1 VTTRC
6 ARCAFCDAKL
16 RGKKIAFDP
25 GRGRLWEICAR
36 CGQWNIS
43 ALEADERTR
52 TVAELELEFRAASER
67 GGTSA
72 IGVARVGG
80 RTLVRVGDA
89 SWREFAAWRYGRRL
103 RARYVVGH
111 VTMWLAVPIAL
122 LLFDP
127 KPVAYLIALPLP
139 LGQLV
144 YFAWQLWD
152 RWRLKYR
159 VVWKARTPGG
169 EVGTVRVGDAGE
181 GELLRDEQGW
191 RLVLAHSRGAS
202 ALRGQE
208 AVRGL
213 AAVMPAV
220 NLYGGTDDEIDAAID
235 VVERLGGSS
244 AVFENLAKT
253 APLGDEKSQIKWL
266 KTEEKLALEM
276 CAHEEQ
282 ERRAFMSE
290 VSVLGLEL
298 KHAAEVT
305 RIVESMAEK

>member
-1 VTTRC
+1 VSV
-6 ARCAFCDAKL
+6 ARCAFCDARL
-16 RGKKIAFDP
+16 RFKKVVFDP
-25 GRGRLWEICAR
+25 ERSRLWDICPR

-43 ALEADERTR
+43 PLDVDERR
-52 TVAELELEFRAASER
+52 RAIAELELRFRAASEH

-80 RTLVRVGDA
+80 MTLVRIGDA

-103 RARYVVGH
+103 RTRYIVGQ
-111 VTMWLAVPIAL
+111 VAMWLAVPVAFL
-122 LLFDP
+122 MFDA

-144 YFAWQLWD
+144 YFSWQFWD
-152 RWRLKYR
+152 RWRMKYR
-159 VVWKARTPGG
+159 VVWQTRTPGG
-169 EVGTVRVGDAGE
+169 DEGTVRVGDAGD

-191 RLVLAHSRGAS
+191 KLVLAHSRGAS

-208 AVRGL
+208 AMRAL

-220 NLYGGTDDEIDAAID
+220 NLHGGTDDEIAAAID
-235 VVERLGGSS
+235 VVEKLGGPSS
-244 AVFENLAKT
+244 VFEKLAKA

-266 KTEEKLALEM
+266 KTEERLALEM

-282 ERRAFMSE
+282 ERRGFMGE
-290 VSVLGLEL
+290 VSALGLEVRD
-298 KHAAEVT
+298 AEHVA
-305 RIVESMAEK
+305 RIVEEELA